1 MYEPCYLT
9 TKAISYKVD
18 FLQVMLYSALIPT
31 KRKNTYLKLL
41 LMAVVEVVEVVEVV
55 VEILF

>member
-9 TKAISYKVD
+9 TKVISYKVD
-18 FLQVMLYSALIPT
+18 FLQVMLYSALKPT

-41 LMAVVEVVEVVEVV
+41 LMAVAEVVEAV